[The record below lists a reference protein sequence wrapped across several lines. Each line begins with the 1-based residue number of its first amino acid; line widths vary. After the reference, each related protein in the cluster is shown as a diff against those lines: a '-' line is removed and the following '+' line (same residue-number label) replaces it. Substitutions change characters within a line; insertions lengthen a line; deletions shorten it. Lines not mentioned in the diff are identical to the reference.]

1 MARTNKKLS
10 KKAVSKSALRYNAC
24 LQWCWNY
31 EKMQGAGYAYAMV
44 PAFKELY
51 DDNDEICRNLERHMQ
66 FYNTNPFSGAV
77 QFGASLALEEGYQ
90 TEIADSLKVALMGP
104 LAAIGD
110 TIQAILLN
118 PPMNI
123 LAASLAAEG
132 NWLAVLIAILPSF
145 LTFVVRWPLFYYG
158 YRKGEEVIADVAGT
172 STFDTLQVAASILG
186 ITVIGG
192 FIPSILASLKV
203 AAIEA
208 GTIVNEAGEEVAN
221 MIEIQSTLDAILPY
235 MIPVVLTGLCYLL
248 IKKYRVSPLKT
259 ILLVA
264 VLTFVLGALGILVKG

>member
-10 KKAVSKSALRYNAC
+10 KKTLSKSAFRYNVC

-31 EKMQGAGYAYAMV
+31 EKMQGAGYAYSMV

-66 FYNTNPFSGAV
+66 FYNTNPWAGSV
-77 QFGASLALEEGYQ
+77 QFGASLALEEAYQ
-90 TEIADSLKVALMGP
+90 TEVADSLKIALMGP

-118 PPMNI
+118 PPLNI

-132 NWLAVLIAILPSF
+132 NWLGVVVAILPSL
-145 LTFVVRWPLFYYG
+145 LTFVIRWPLFYYG
-158 YRKGEEVIADVAGT
+158 YRKGEDVIADVAGT
-172 STFDTLQVAASILG
+172 STFDTLQAAASILG

-192 FIPSILASLKV
+192 FIPSILSALHFND
-203 AAIEA
+203 IQIGE
-208 GTIVNEAGEEVAN
+208 TVNEAGEAVPN
-221 MIEIQSTLDAILPY
+221 VFSIQETLDGILPY
-235 MIPVVLTGLCYLL
+235 MLPIVLVAICYVM
-248 IKKYRVSPLKT
+248 IKNFKISPLKT
-259 ILLVA
+259 ILILALV
-264 VLTFVLGALGILVKG
+264 TFVLGALGIMTK

>member
-10 KKAVSKSALRYNAC
+10 KKTLSKSAFRYNAC

-31 EKMQGAGYAYAMV
+31 EKMQGAGYAYSMV

-66 FYNTNPFSGAV
+66 FYNTNPWAGSV
-77 QFGASLALEEGYQ
+77 QFGASLALEEAYQ
-90 TEIADSLKVALMGP
+90 TEVADSLKIALMGP

-118 PPMNI
+118 PPLNI

-132 NWLAVLIAILPSF
+132 NWLGVVVAILPSL
-145 LTFVVRWPLFYYG
+145 LTFVIRWPLFYYG
-158 YRKGEEVIADVAGT
+158 YRKGEDVIADVAGT
-172 STFDTLQVAASILG
+172 STFDTLQAAASILG

-192 FIPSILASLKV
+192 FVPSILSALHFND
-203 AAIEA
+203 IEI
-208 GTIVNEAGEEVAN
+208 GTTVNEAGEAVPN
-221 MIEIQSTLDAILPY
+221 VFSIQETLDGILPY
-235 MIPVVLTGLCYLL
+235 MLPIALVAICYVM
-248 IKKYRVSPLKT
+248 IKNLKISPLKT
-259 ILLVA
+259 ILILA
-264 VLTFVLGALGILVKG
+264 VVTFVLGAFGIMAK

>member
-1 MARTNKKLS
+1 MARTNKRLS
-10 KKAVSKSALRYNAC
+10 KKTLSKSALRYNAC

-31 EKMQGAGYAYAMV
+31 EKMQGAGYAYSMV

-66 FYNTNPFSGAV
+66 FYNTNPMAGAV
-77 QFGASLALEEGYQ
+77 QFGASLALEEAYQ
-90 TEIADSLKVALMGP
+90 TDIADSLKIALMGP

-118 PPMNI
+118 PPLNI
-123 LAASLAAEG
+123 LAASLASEG
-132 NWLAVLIAILPSF
+132 NWLAVVVAILPTL

-158 YRKGEEVIADVAGT
+158 YRKGEEVISDVAGT

-192 FIPSILASLKV
+192 FVPSILASLHIND
-203 AAIEA
+203 IEI
-208 GTIVNEAGEEVAN
+208 GTIINEAGEEVAN
-221 MIEIQSTLDAILPY
+221 VIQVQGMLDAILPY
-235 MIPVVLTGLCYLL
+235 LLPILLTAGCYLL
-248 IKKYRVSPLKT
+248 IKKFRVSPLKT
-259 ILLVA
+259 ILILALV
-264 VLTFVLGALGILVKG
+264 TFALGAFGIMAK

>member
-1 MARTNKKLS
+1 MAKTNKKLS
-10 KKAVSKSALRYNAC
+10 KKALSKSAFRYNAC

-31 EKMQGAGYAYAMV
+31 EKMQGAGYAYSMV

-66 FYNTNPFSGAV
+66 FYNTNPWAGAV
-77 QFGASLALEEGYQ
+77 QFGASLALEEAYQ
-90 TEIADSLKVALMGP
+90 VEVADSLKIALMGP

-118 PPMNI
+118 PPLNI

-132 NWLAVLIAILPSF
+132 NWLGVLVAILPSL

-158 YRKGEEVIADVAGT
+158 YRKGEDVIADVAGT
-172 STFDTLQVAASILG
+172 STFDTLQAAASILG

-192 FIPSILASLKV
+192 FVPSILSALHFND
-203 AAIEA
+203 ITI
-208 GTIVNEAGEEVAN
+208 GTTVNEAGEEVAN
-221 MIEIQSTLDAILPY
+221 VFSIQETLDGILPY
-235 MIPVVLTGLCYLL
+235 LLPVALVAICYVMIKNLK
-248 IKKYRVSPLKT
+248 ISPLKT
-259 ILLVA
+259 ILILA
-264 VLTFVLGALGILVKG
+264 VVTFVLGAAGIMAK

>member
-1 MARTNKKLS
+1 MAKTNKKLS
-10 KKAVSKSALRYNAC
+10 KKALSKSAFRYNAC

-31 EKMQGAGYAYAMV
+31 EKMQGAGYAYSMV

-66 FYNTNPFSGAV
+66 FYNTNPWAGAV
-77 QFGASLALEEGYQ
+77 QFGASLALEEAYQ
-90 TEIADSLKVALMGP
+90 VEVADSLKIALMGP

-118 PPMNI
+118 PPLNI

-132 NWLAVLIAILPSF
+132 NWLGVLVAILPSL

-158 YRKGEEVIADVAGT
+158 YRKGEDVIADVAGT
-172 STFDTLQVAASILG
+172 STFDTLQAAASILG

-192 FIPSILASLKV
+192 FVPSILSALHFND
-203 AAIEA
+203 ITI
-208 GTIVNEAGEEVAN
+208 GTTVNEAGEEVAN
-221 MIEIQSTLDAILPY
+221 VFSIQETLDGILPY
-235 MIPVVLTGLCYLL
+235 LLPVALVAICYVMIKNLK
-248 IKKYRVSPLKT
+248 ISPLKT
-259 ILLVA
+259 ILILAIV
-264 VLTFVLGALGILVKG
+264 TFVLGAAGIMAK

>member
-10 KKAVSKSALRYNAC
+10 KKTLSKSAFRYNVC

-31 EKMQGAGYAYAMV
+31 EKMQGAGYAYSMV

-66 FYNTNPFSGAV
+66 FYNTNPWAGSV
-77 QFGASLALEEGYQ
+77 QFGASLALEEAYQ
-90 TEIADSLKVALMGP
+90 TEVADSLKIALMGP

-118 PPMNI
+118 PPLNI

-132 NWLAVLIAILPSF
+132 NWLGVVVAILPSL
-145 LTFVVRWPLFYYG
+145 LTFVIRWPLFYYG
-158 YRKGEEVIADVAGT
+158 YRKGEDVIADVAGT
-172 STFDTLQVAASILG
+172 STFDTLQAAASILG

-192 FIPSILASLKV
+192 FIPSILSALHFND
-203 AAIEA
+203 IQIGE
-208 GTIVNEAGEEVAN
+208 TVNEAGETVPN
-221 MIEIQSTLDAILPY
+221 VFSIQETLDGILPY
-235 MIPVVLTGLCYLL
+235 MLPIVLVAICYVM
-248 IKKYRVSPLKT
+248 IKNFKISPLKT
-259 ILLVA
+259 ILILALV
-264 VLTFVLGALGILVKG
+264 TFVLGALGIMTK